1 MKKNEEDKLVN
12 AIIALQQTMVR
23 EFGKIN
29 LSIQELRT
37 SYRKLDE
44 SFRKLEERVN
54 RLDDSFNKY
63 ARRND
68 TRVDNHETRIIRIEN
83 RPSVVSE
90 PRANYKKA
98 KKKK

>member
-1 MKKNEEDKLVN
+1 MNKNEEDKLVN
-12 AIIALQQTMVR
+12 AIIVLQQIMVK
-23 EFGKIN
+23 EFRKIN

-37 SYRKLDE
+37 SYRKLD
-44 SFRKLEERVN
+44 
-54 RLDDSFNKY
+54 DSFHKY

-90 PRANYKKA
+90 PRATYKKT

>member
-44 SFRKLEERVN
+44 SFH
-54 RLDDSFNKY
+54 KY

-68 TRVDNHETRIIRIEN
+68 TRVDNHETRIARIEN

>member
-1 MKKNEEDKLVN
+1 MNKNEEDKLVN
-12 AIIALQQTMVR
+12 AIIVLQQTMVR

-37 SYRKLDE
+37 SYRKLDD
-44 SFRKLEERVN
+44 RLHK
-54 RLDDSFNKY
+54 LDDSFNKY

-68 TRVDNHETRIIRIEN
+68 TRVDNHETRITRIEN